1 MVRLATCEGSIPIL
15 KIHARGQDQVLS
27 TSMSSTIT
35 ADQWNQRK
43 EEIARLYIDEGWTLK
58 PVMRK
63 LRSPDFDP
71 T

>member
-1 MVRLATCEGSIPIL
+1 IL
-15 KIHARGQDQVLS
+15 KIHARSQDQVLS

-63 LRSPDFDP
+63 LRSPNFDP